1 MDNIT
6 IECIWYNSK
15 RDFNKFVRGLK
26 SEHVTVVDYT
36 LIKNKLVKADP
47 YENIPHDSII
57 GLNIINMLK
66 TCFSGK
72 KKTEVIVYSFL
83 NMDLQTVTNF
93 KDLINTHTDGNHTMV
108 LNILNMD
115 QVPNKNILNKFDCV
129 KFIDND

>member
-15 RDFNKFVRGLK
+15 RNFNKFVRGLESK
-26 SEHVTVVDYT
+26 HVTVIDYT
-36 LIKNKLVKADP
+36 LIKNKLIKADP

-57 GLNIINMLK
+57 GLNIISMLK
-66 TCFSGK
+66 ACFSGK
-72 KKTEVIVYSFL
+72 KKTDVIVYSFL

-108 LNILNMD
+108 LNVLNMD
-115 QVPNKNILNKFDCV
+115 RVPDKNILNKFDCV

>member
-15 RDFNKFVRGLK
+15 RNFNKFVRGLE
-26 SEHVTVVDYT
+26 SEHVTVIDYT

-66 TCFSGK
+66 SCFSGK
-72 KKTEVIVYSFL
+72 KEIDTIVYSFL
-83 NMDLQTVTNF
+83 NMNLETVTNF

-108 LNILNMD
+108 LNVLNMD
-115 QVPNKNILNKFDCV
+115 QVPDKNILNKFDCV

>member
-15 RDFNKFVRGLK
+15 RNFNKFVRGLK
-26 SEHVTVVDYT
+26 SEHVTIIDYT
-36 LIKNKLVKADP
+36 LIKNKLIKADP

>member
-15 RDFNKFVRGLK
+15 RNFNKFVRGLE
-26 SEHVTVVDYT
+26 SEHVTVIDYT

-66 TCFSGK
+66 SCFSGK
-72 KKTEVIVYSFL
+72 KKIDTIVYSFL
-83 NMDLQTVTNF
+83 NMNLETVTNF

-108 LNILNMD
+108 LNVLNMD
-115 QVPNKNILNKFDCV
+115 QVPDKNILNKFDCV

>member
-15 RDFNKFVRGLK
+15 RNFNKFVRGLE
-26 SEHVTVVDYT
+26 SEHVTVIDYT

-57 GLNIINMLK
+57 GLNIISMLK
-66 TCFSGK
+66 ACFSGK
-72 KKTEVIVYSFL
+72 KKTDVIVYSFL

-108 LNILNMD
+108 LNVLNMD
-115 QVPNKNILNKFDCV
+115 QVPDKNILNKFDCV

>member
-15 RDFNKFVRGLK
+15 RNFNKFVRGLE
-26 SEHVTVVDYT
+26 SEHVTVIDYT

-57 GLNIINMLK
+57 GLNIISMLK
-66 TCFSGK
+66 ACFSGK
-72 KKTEVIVYSFL
+72 KKTDIIVYSFL
-83 NMDLQTVTNF
+83 NMNLETVTNF

-108 LNILNMD
+108 LNVLNMD
-115 QVPNKNILNKFDCV
+115 QVPDKNILNKFDCV

>member
-15 RDFNKFVRGLK
+15 RNFNKFVRGLE
-26 SEHVTVVDYT
+26 SEHVTVIDYT

-66 TCFSGK
+66 SCFSGK
-72 KKTEVIVYSFL
+72 REIDTIVYSFL
-83 NMDLQTVTNF
+83 NMNLETVTNF

-108 LNILNMD
+108 LNVLNMD
-115 QVPNKNILNKFDCV
+115 QVPDKNILNKFDCV

>member
-15 RDFNKFVRGLK
+15 RNFNKFVRGLE
-26 SEHVTVVDYT
+26 SEHVTVIDYT
-36 LIKNKLVKADP
+36 LIKNKLIKADP

-72 KKTEVIVYSFL
+72 KKTEIIVYSFL